1 MTDASKGL
9 PGRLAAAS
17 IPALFIEVAVR
28 SVDEVGEVS
37 LPQMRLLF
45 ALRDEGQSSCT
56 HLAQVLGVSG
66 SSVTRLADR
75 LVVSGHVTRAGD
87 PGSRSRV
94 LLALTD
100 HGTEVIEAV
109 LAWRSRELSRA
120 LHSLAAFCSQAFFCL
135 NGTWAGEFPLHQ
147 TKATAIRI
155 SSCKLAVSFSG
166 RGCAGSDTRAC
177 TANTLPVLLYPNGMG
192 WHWMG

>member
-1 MTDASKGL
+1 MQQRRSFSTAVEALQQVTRDLLGL
-9 PGRLAAAS
+9 
-17 IPALFIEVAVR
+17 AVR

-109 LAWRSRELSRA
+109 LAWRSRELNRA
-120 LHSLAAFCSQAFFCL
+120 LHSLDGGALSSLTDSLTVLHHALEQRHHDL
-135 NGTWAGEFPLHQ
+135 TGPVPL
-147 TKATAIRI
+147 
-155 SSCKLAVSFSG
+155 
-166 RGCAGSDTRAC
+166 
-177 TANTLPVLLYPNGMG
+177 
-192 WHWMG
+192 